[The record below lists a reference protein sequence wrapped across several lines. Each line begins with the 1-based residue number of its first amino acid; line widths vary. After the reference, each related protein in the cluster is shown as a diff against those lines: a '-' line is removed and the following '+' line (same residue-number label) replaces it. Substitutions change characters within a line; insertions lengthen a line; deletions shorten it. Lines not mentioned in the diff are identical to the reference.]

1 MQVLFCERCKSLVPP
16 GATRCRQCGASM
28 DGAPLS
34 NQTCITDAAPRKRAT
49 PQVVRESNSEAP
61 YLPYEPRGCQLDI
74 INDAVNALD
83 EGRHFVMESGTGTG
97 KTIVALAAA
106 LQHRGTDRER
116 KILYLT
122 RTISQSDQVMREL
135 RAISKIERVSGIT
148 ITGRN
153 KSCPLFRN
161 TPGYE
166 ALPPNVLSMM
176 CEDRRSRSVKG
187 QAGGCRYFD
196 RIMSVV
202 DQVEGYCREM
212 FPTSEELDRHCESLG
227 ACPYECKKA
236 LMKKMDVIVAPYVH
250 VLSPEIRS
258 NLLNNMG
265 CGDDVLMIV
274 DEAHNLVDAARDQE
288 SFVIDSKLVDRAV
301 DECTTL
307 RHADVMEGVHL
318 SAFFRHF
325 KACMRMVATEHMGL
339 GAKEYLFDGDFIE
352 EKMMSQF
359 NLSRTDLDTVVST
372 ALDIGTAR
380 TEALL
385 QKGENRIS
393 DIEQLADSMGK
404 WFSSSSGRFVR
415 TMKIGDEGEFLSAT
429 CIDPAEISFFLRSL
443 RGAIH
448 MSGTLQPLDQYAR
461 VLGLPDNSRFRTY
474 PSPFPPENR
483 SVVYVRDLTTRQ
495 KDMKADPTMQTR
507 MEKAIVNLCNS
518 VDRNTL
524 VFFTSYSNMRSMRP
538 YIERHVMKD
547 MYWEEQRNLRMTME
561 RLTRFRN
568 GRNGVFFSVMGGSVA
583 EGIDFPGD
591 ELCYAIIVGI
601 PYPPPTT
608 EMRAMSDMYDQRYG
622 PGKGWLYTSEV
633 PALRK
638 MKQAIGRL
646 IRTETDRGMAVILDN
661 RASKY
666 VRQLGASASDDPA
679 GDAARFFR

>member
-28 DGAPLS
+28 DNAPLS
-34 NQTCITDAAPRKRAT
+34 SQTCITDMSPRKRVA
-49 PQVVRESNSEAP
+49 PEMVKESNKDAP
-61 YLPYEPRGCQLDI
+61 YLPYKPRGCQLDI
-74 INDAVNALD
+74 ITDAVNALD

-106 LQHRGTDRER
+106 LQHNRSHPGR

-148 ITGRN
+148 LTGRN

-166 ALPPNVLSMM
+166 SLSPNVLSMM
-176 CEDRRSRSVKG
+176 CEEKRSKSTKG

-196 RIMSVV
+196 RMRAVV
-202 DQVEGYCREM
+202 DQVEAHCKTD
-212 FPTSEELDRHCESLG
+212 FPTSEELDRYCENLG

-236 LMKKMDVIVAPYVH
+236 LMKRMDVVVAPYVH
-250 VLSPEIRS
+250 VLSPEIRT
-258 NLLNNMG
+258 NLLNNME
-265 CGDDVLMIV
+265 CGDNILMIV

-301 DECTTL
+301 DECTTV
-307 RHADVMEGVHL
+307 RHATIAEDVDL
-318 SAFFRHF
+318 SKFFRYF
-325 KACMRMVATEHMGL
+325 KACMRMVATEKMGL
-339 GAKEYLFDGDFIE
+339 GQKEYLFDGDFIE
-352 EKMMSQF
+352 EKMMAQF
-359 NLSRTDLDTVVST
+359 DMGRTDLDVAVET
-372 ALDIGTAR
+372 ALDIGTTR
-380 TEALL
+380 TELL
-385 QKGENRIS
+385 VEKGENRIS
-393 DIEQLADSMGK
+393 DIQQLAESIRK

-429 CIDPAEISFFLRSL
+429 CIDPAEISFFLKSL
-443 RGAIH
+443 PGAIH

-483 SVVYVRDLTTRQ
+483 SVIYVRDLTTRQ

-507 MEKAIVNLCNS
+507 IEKAIVNLCNS

-524 VFFTSYSNMRSMRP
+524 VFFTSYSNMRAMRP

-561 RLTRFRN
+561 RLSRFRN

-608 EMRAMSDMYDQRYG
+608 EMKAMSDMYDQRYG
-622 PGKGWLYTSEV
+622 VGKGWLYTSEV